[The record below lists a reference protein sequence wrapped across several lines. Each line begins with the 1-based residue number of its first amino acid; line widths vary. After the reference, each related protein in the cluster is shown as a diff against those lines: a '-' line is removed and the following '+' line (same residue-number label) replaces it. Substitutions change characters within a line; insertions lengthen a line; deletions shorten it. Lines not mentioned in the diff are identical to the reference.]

1 MVVDGVVAAVEQS
14 AVVMVVAVDSDRGS
28 DRAVV
33 YDVQSLIVVVVRSV
47 VIVDLMSFHRGH
59 AVAPVMV
66 VVVNKCLISHCGS
79 CCFDLLLLQNF
90 DCCSCSLT
98 AKIYQTLTEQN

>member
-1 MVVDGVVAAVEQS
+1 MVVGVVAAVEQS

-28 DRAVV
+28 DRVV
-33 YDVQSLIVVVVRSV
+33 AYDVQSLIVVVRSV

-90 DCCSCSLT
+90 DCCSCSL
-98 AKIYQTLTEQN
+98 ADSKNIYQTLTEQN